1 MAPTVQVKN
10 LVRAPMEIFTDPAI
24 IAVLSASL
32 VAPFIVPHINALI
45 ETVPFLKDH
54 KSIGAFLIGMVIFT
68 FVAPIK
74 MPVILRSIVL
84 GIAGGF
90 VLTSVLPLYDQIT
103 KQENQ

>member
-54 KSIGAFLIGMVIFT
+54 KYA
-68 FVAPIK
+68 AD
-74 MPVILRSIVL
+74 IL
-84 GIAGGF
+84 AGYCY
-90 VLTSVLPLYDQIT
+90 L
-103 KQENQ
+103 